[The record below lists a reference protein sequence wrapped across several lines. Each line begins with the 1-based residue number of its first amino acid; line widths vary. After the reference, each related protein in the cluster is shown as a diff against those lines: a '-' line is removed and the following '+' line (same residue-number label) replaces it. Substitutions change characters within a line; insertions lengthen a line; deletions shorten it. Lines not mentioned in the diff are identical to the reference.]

1 MIHSTAIIDPKASVG
16 KNVSVGAYSVI
27 GADVVLEEGCV
38 IGPHVVVKGPTHI
51 GSETRIY
58 QFASIGDDPQDKKYA
73 GEQTRLVIGK
83 RNVIRECC
91 TINRGTVQDEGVTT
105 IGDDNWIMAY
115 VHIAHDCV
123 IGDNTIFANN
133 TSLAG
138 HVSVGDNTIFGGFTI
153 VHQFCQIGAHSF
165 TGLNTVVTKDIPP
178 FVLASGNLAKAHG
191 LNVEG
196 LKRRGY
202 STERIKS
209 IKDAYKIIY
218 RSGLTLEQAKQNLQT
233 LATQSNDVA
242 LMLGFLEKVNRGIV
256 R

>member
-1 MIHSTAIIDPKASVG
+1 MIHSTAIIDPKANVG
-16 KNVSVGAYSVI
+16 KNVSVGAYSII
-27 GADVVLEEGCV
+27 GADVVLEDGCV
-38 IGPHVVVKGPTHI
+38 IGPHVVVAGPTHI
-51 GSETRIY
+51 GAETKIY

-73 GEQTRLVIGK
+73 GEQTRLLIGK

-91 TINRGTVQDEGVTT
+91 TINRGTVQDEGVTK

-123 IGDNTIFANN
+123 IGNNTIFANN

-153 VHQFCQIGAHSF
+153 VHQFCQIGVNSF

-202 STERIKS
+202 SPERIKS

-218 RSGLTLEQAKQNLQT
+218 RSGLTLEQAKQNLKS
-233 LATQSNDVA
+233 LAERSSDVA